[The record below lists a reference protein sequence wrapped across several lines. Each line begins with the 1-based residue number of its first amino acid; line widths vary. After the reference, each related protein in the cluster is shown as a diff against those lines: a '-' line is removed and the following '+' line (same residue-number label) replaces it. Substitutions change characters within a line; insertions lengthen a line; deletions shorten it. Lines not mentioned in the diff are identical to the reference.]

1 MLAQNNIPEEE
12 FGNPLH
18 LRSYLRH
25 PSPAMRLTVL
35 RGLSAV
41 SESPEKAR
49 KIQVLLP
56 DILEA
61 LQDTNTDVVLKA
73 LLVLRNVMAHVE
85 SREASCVA
93 PQLAEKLL
101 PLFDHE
107 SSLVREHSISL
118 FQALTE
124 DLLSQ
129 RKEMKRAVHS
139 SLLPLYFRMRDQSES
154 VAKVQISELTSYVGK
169 GVPTPPGCLGESL
182 SGSMSCLRWWLSRVL
197 ALAIEPS
204 ARCPPPQPPI
214 MRWERLAALPR
225 GGDRGS
231 PCQGCGAMS
240 QPLLLHRPL
249 GKLSSSLQSF

>member
-154 VAKVQISELTSYVGK
+154 VAKASGEALIIAAEFLRHKELKHLAQTEQTWKIGECLVRTNHRPQPQLGK
-169 GVPTPPGCLGESL
+169 CAWPELLPAAASSL
-182 SGSMSCLRWWLSRVL
+182 
-197 ALAIEPS
+197 PS
-204 ARCPPPQPPI
+204 FQHRASPRGLFCRPLCPPCPQD
-214 MRWERLAALPR
+214 A
-225 GGDRGS
+225 GGDPGE
-231 PCQGCGAMS
+231 G
-240 QPLLLHRPL
+240 
-249 GKLSSSLQSF
+249 LQAP